1 MKWLVIIIIS
11 FIIFLS
17 TFISNTENT
26 KKDTKK
32 KFIRTICGLAA
43 VLGFIGPYIVEFF
56 ETSNT
61 EKVEYDSI
69 SENETERK
77 IPIQK
82 DTEKQDATQN
92 NMEKQDTTQDDTEKK
107 DIVQED
113 TSISAETEQ
122 KENEEHEDIE
132 YVTFIGESHTPS
144 SIATKVELSGWEKG
158 KDFDI
163 AGQTYGGGIK
173 ITIYNMFSALD
184 GNSSSIKNEIISEIH
199 YALNT
204 KAIEEMNEEDQR
216 FVGKFVIGKD
226 TNGSPSTT
234 VISILLDGEEI
245 YNSGEVNCYSLDIEP
260 FDVRLT
266 GKKEMVIK
274 TVCQH
279 RGNPFIVGVV
289 SKE

>member
-17 TFISNTENT
+17 TFISDSENI
-26 KKDTKK
+26 KK

-43 VLGFIGPYIVEFF
+43 VLGFIGQYIVELF
-56 ETSNT
+56 ETPNT
-61 EKVEYDSI
+61 EKVEYDNI

-92 NMEKQDTTQDDTEKK
+92 NTEKQYTTQDDTEKK
-107 DIVQED
+107 DIAQED

-132 YVTFIGESHTPS
+132 YITFMGESHTPS

-163 AGQTYGGGIK
+163 AGQTYDGGIK

-184 GNSSSIKNEIISEIH
+184 GNNSSIKNEIISEIH

-226 TNGSPSTT
+226 TDGSPSTT
-234 VISILLDGEEI
+234 VISILLDGEEV

-266 GKKEMVIK
+266 EKKEMVIK

-289 SKE
+289 NKE